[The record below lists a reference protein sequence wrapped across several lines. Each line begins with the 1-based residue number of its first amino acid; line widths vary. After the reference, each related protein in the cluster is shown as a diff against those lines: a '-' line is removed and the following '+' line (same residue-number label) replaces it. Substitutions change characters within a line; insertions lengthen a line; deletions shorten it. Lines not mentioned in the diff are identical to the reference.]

1 MLSITMKLLE
11 QRLREVDR
19 EILRVMEIPYKGQH
33 TVYRRREVDKL
44 RAYRRQVVQ
53 EMETIEQM

>member
-1 MLSITMKLLE
+1 MKLLE